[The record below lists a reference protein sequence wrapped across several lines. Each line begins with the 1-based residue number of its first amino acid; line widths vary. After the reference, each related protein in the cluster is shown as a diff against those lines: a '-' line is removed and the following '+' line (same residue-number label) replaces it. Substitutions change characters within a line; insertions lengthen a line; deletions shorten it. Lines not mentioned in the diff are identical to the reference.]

1 MNNETEILRQIANE
15 FKDLAAKYD
24 YDFSIKDRAEDV
36 KPLNDPGTSSELL
49 NTIDFCIPFERK

>member
-24 YDFSIKDRAEDV
+24 YDFSIKDRR
-36 KPLNDPGTSSELL
+36 LHHYELL
-49 NTIDFCIPFERK
+49 